1 MRNDKTKQKTGM
13 ARSMRLF
20 VLLILFFLP
29 WSLLS
34 VGAQRFYNLTTGEVR
49 IDSLLPYFRCSVPL
63 TGNYRDSVYTPV
75 LVYPEFIDMSST
87 DVARY
92 HSITDQPLADLPAI
106 DQHISVDR
114 GKGILELGF
123 CPLVCREGKY
133 QILVSFMLK
142 VTAKAKRRSVRMAN
156 ARVEAGKS
164 SRYAAH
170 SVLSEGKWAKIR
182 VPSSGV
188 YQLSPDVVSRAGF
201 SDINKVKIYGYGG
214 ALQSEVLTE
223 DYLVAHDDLKEVPTC
238 EVGGRRVFYAQG
250 PVSWKNETAT
260 VRTRNPY
267 SDYGYYFITQ
277 GNDEPA
283 KVDSATFMSSFYQTV
298 DDYHVLYEIDNYA
311 WFQGGRNLFENS
323 PISAGSSK
331 TYKVE
336 APASSK
342 GGKLSVAVSAG
353 SNSSVR
359 IEANGKTLGSFG
371 ISLSNYDKGNSASGT
386 YQLDSLVSI
395 NEIKIT
401 TVSGGPVRLD
411 YIALALVEPKE
422 APDLS
427 KAALPEPEYV
437 YNITNQDLHAHEA
450 CDMVI
455 IIPTSQKLLTQAERL
470 AEYHRQRDGLRVRIV
485 PSDEI
490 INEFSSG
497 TPDATAYRRYM
508 KMLYDRAESEADMPR
523 YLLLFGDCMW
533 DNRMNTSNL
542 RNASPDDYLLCFESE
557 NSFNQVHCVVSDD
570 FFTILDD
577 DEVLLDGYNA
587 RSKGD
592 VAVGRFPVVNDADAK
607 TMVDKTIN
615 YAMNKNVGAWQ
626 NTLVFM
632 GDDGNSNMHMKTAN
646 EAADLVAKAHPG
658 YIIKKVMWDAY
669 QRETSSTGN
678 SYPEVEKLIK
688 QYQSNGALVMNYCGH
703 GRADQ
708 ISHEAVL
715 RLLDFEQF
723 SNANLPLWIT
733 ASCDIMPFDGLEPT
747 IGESAVLN
755 TNGGAVAFFGTT
767 RTVYA
772 QQNDSIDKAFLRY
785 VLSTVDG
792 KPVTIGEAQRLAKNY
807 MVTPQYT
814 PRGSI
819 VYGDISDNKLQ
830 YSLLGDPALAL
841 NIPLYQVVIDSINGQ
856 FVGTGSMPV
865 LKAGSIASI
874 KGHVDGVSDFRGIVT
889 ATVRDTE
896 ETILC
901 RLNDTSSD
909 GASKAFEYTD
919 RTKTIYTGTDSVS
932 GGKFELK
939 FAVPLDINYT
949 DGQGLVNVF
958 ARTNDRTMTA
968 HGASDKFMVGGSEEN
983 HSDGIGPSIFCYLNS
998 PSFTNGSNVNST
1010 PFFVAEISDAD
1021 GINASGSGI
1030 GHDME
1035 LIIDGEMMRTYN
1047 LNDNFQYDFGSYTL
1061 GTTYY
1066 SIPELAAGPHKL
1078 LFRAWDVLNN
1088 SSTAELTFNVV
1099 SGLSPSLVNIYCT
1112 QNPAKTSTTFV
1123 ISHDRAGSQI
1133 DVDLE
1138 IFDMSGRMLWSHAE
1152 TGTSSTSTYTID
1164 WDLTVDGG
1172 RRLPTGVY
1180 LYRVRLSSDGSSKVS
1195 KAKKLVIL

>member
-1 MRNDKTKQKTGM
+1 M
-13 ARSMRLF
+13 LF
-20 VLLILFFLP
+20 SLFTLFPL
-29 WSLLS
+29 SLFS
-34 VGAQRFYNLTTGEVR
+34 AGAQRFYNLTTGEVK

-63 TGNYRDSVYTPV
+63 TGQYRDSLYTPE
-75 LVYPEFIDMSST
+75 LLYPEFIDMTST
-87 DVARY
+87 DVERY
-92 HSITDQPLADLPAI
+92 LSITDQPLASMPSI
-106 DQHISVDR
+106 DHQISIDR

-123 CPLVCREGKY
+123 CPLVFREGKY

-142 VTAKAKRRSVRMAN
+142 VTAKPKRRSLRVAN
-156 ARVEAGKS
+156 ARVEAGKA

-182 VPSSGV
+182 VPSSGI
-188 YQLSPDVVSRAGF
+188 YQLSADVVSRAGF
-201 SDINKVKIYGYGG
+201 SNINQVKIYGYGG
-214 ALQSEVLTE
+214 ALQPETLTE
-223 DYLVAHDDLKEVPTC
+223 EYLVSHDDLKEVPTC
-238 EVGGRRVFYAQG
+238 EIGGRRVFYAQG
-250 PVSWKNETAT
+250 PVSWSSETAT

-277 GNDEPA
+277 SDGEPL
-283 KVDSATFMSSFYQTV
+283 KVDSATLMASAYPNA
-298 DDYHVLYEIDNYA
+298 DDYHVLREVDNYA
-311 WFQGGRNLFENS
+311 WFQGGRNLFEND
-323 PISAGSSK
+323 PISAGNSK

-336 APASSK
+336 TPASMS
-342 GGKLSVAVSAG
+342 GGKLAVAVSAG
-353 SNSSVR
+353 TNSSVQV
-359 IEANGKTLGSFG
+359 EANGKTLGT
-371 ISLSNYDKGNSASGT
+371 INIKLSNYDKGNSASGT
-386 YQLDSLVSI
+386 YRLDSLVDV
-395 NEIKIT
+395 NNVKIT

-411 YIALALVEPKE
+411 YITFVLSQPKD
-422 APDLS
+422 APDLMT
-427 KAALPEPEYV
+427 AALPEPEYV
-437 YNITNQDLHAHEA
+437 HNITNQDLHAHEA

-470 AEYHRQRDGLRVRIV
+470 AEHHRQRDGLRVRIV

-508 KMLYDRAESEADMPR
+508 KMLYDRAETEADMPR
-523 YLLLFGDCMW
+523 YLLLFGDCVW

-557 NSFNQVHCVVSDD
+557 NSFNQVHCIVSDD

-577 DEVLLDGYNA
+577 GEVLLDGYNA
-587 RSKGD
+587 RSKSD

-607 TMVDKTIN
+607 LLVDKVIN
-615 YAMNKNVGAWQ
+615 YATNRNVGPWQ

-646 EAADLVAKAHPG
+646 EAADLVSKAHPG

-678 SYPEVEKLIK
+678 AYPEVEKLIK
-688 QYQSNGALVMNYCGH
+688 QYQTSGALVMNYCGH

-747 IGESAVLN
+747 IGEAAILN

-792 KPVTIGEAQRLAKNY
+792 KPMTLGEAQRQAKNY
-807 MVTPQYT
+807 LVTPQVT
-814 PRGSI
+814 PRGSV
-819 VYGDISDNKLQ
+819 VYGDLSDNKLQ

-841 NIPLYQVVIDSINGQ
+841 NVPVHQVVIDSINGQ
-856 FVGTGSMPV
+856 VVGTGDMPV
-865 LKAGSIASI
+865 LKAGSIATV
-874 KGHVDGVSDFRGIVT
+874 KGHVEGLPDFRGIVS

-896 ETILC
+896 ETIVC
-901 RLNDTSSD
+901 RLNDKSSD
-909 GASKAFEYTD
+909 GASRAFEYND
-919 RTKTIYTGTDSVS
+919 RTKTIYTGNDSISQGV
-932 GGKFELK
+932 FELK
-939 FAVPLDINYT
+939 FAVPLDINYK
-949 DGQGLVNVF
+949 DGKGLVNIF
-958 ARTNDRTMTA
+958 ARSNDRTLTA
-968 HGASDKFMVGGSEEN
+968 HGASDNFIVGGSEEN
-983 HSDGIGPSIFCYLNS
+983 KNDGVGPSIYCYLNS
-998 PSFTNGSNVNST
+998 PSFINGGSVNST
-1010 PFFVAEISDAD
+1010 PFFVAELSDAD

-1047 LNDNFQYDFGSYTL
+1047 LNYNFQYDFGSYTA

-1066 SIPELAAGPHKL
+1066 SIPELPAGPHKL

-1088 SSTAELTFNVV
+1088 SSTTELAFNVV
-1099 SGLSPSLVNIYCT
+1099 SGLSPSLIDINCT
-1112 QNPAKTSTTFV
+1112 KNPARTSTTFV
-1123 ISHDRAGSQI
+1123 IKHDRAGSAI

-1138 IFDMSGRMLWSHAE
+1138 IFDMSGRMLWKYAE
-1152 TGTSSTSTYTID
+1152 SGTSATSTYTID
-1164 WDLTVDGG
+1164 WDLTVDDG

-1180 LYRVRLSSDGSSKVS
+1180 LYRVRISSDGSSKVS